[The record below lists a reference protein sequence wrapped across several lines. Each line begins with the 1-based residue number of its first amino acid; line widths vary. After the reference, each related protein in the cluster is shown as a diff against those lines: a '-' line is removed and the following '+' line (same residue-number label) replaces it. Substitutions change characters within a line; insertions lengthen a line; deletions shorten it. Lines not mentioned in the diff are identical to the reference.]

1 MVFLYGKSLIAKD
14 NGLKLGIMFGS
25 NFQARQLY
33 CDINS
38 FAIASLSQ
46 PKMPSATRWW
56 IIPLTNGTIRSVQI
70 QQTDFGSTDF
80 ICLAILNRVWV

>member
-33 CDINS
+33 CDLNS

-46 PKMPSATRWW
+46 PKMPSATR
-56 IIPLTNGTIRSVQI
+56 
-70 QQTDFGSTDF
+70 
-80 ICLAILNRVWV
+80 